1 MLNSSDSLKLPS
13 VYVWTERQR
22 RSEPWEGAPGQYRIL
37 FATCSCK
44 VVDRKERKK
53 LIINHR
59 KKRQYYKAMAPPK
72 KIYFWR
78 ENNLGI

>member
-59 KKRQYYKAMAPPK
+59 KKRQYYKAMEPPK